1 MQTTFTVLVTLE
13 HDKGQGHSPSR
24 IAEIVQTALEEG
36 TSVSG
41 GFASAQVD
49 AFAGVIAYTGMV
61 QTTAEGDRLRRILPL
76 HNATVP
82 A

>member
-13 HDKGQGHSPSR
+13 HDEGQGHSPSR

-41 GFASAQVD
+41 GFSSAQVD
-49 AFAGVIAYTGMV
+49 AFNGAHLVAQRFDNMREV
-61 QTTAEGDRLRRILPL
+61 ERLNRILPL
-76 HNATVP
+76 HNVRAT

>member
-1 MQTTFTVLVTLE
+1 MQTTFTVLVTLD
-13 HDKGQGHSPSR
+13 HDEGQGHAPSR

-49 AFAGVIAYTGMV
+49 AFK
-61 QTTAEGDRLRRILPL
+61 GDHIVAQQMTNYRDVERLNNIRPL
-76 HNATVP
+76 HRAT